1 MTDRNRFLQVEPCRV
16 PTSLH
21 TTMGHAQRPSMYRLN
36 HRKMWM
42 SSRQLLFEGF
52 HRRLLNFALELCL
65 QLRSILKRQ
74 IFDKHDNKYLE
85 MLYDR
90 KLQRNLRVCIWL
102 KLIIQMMFVTNGM
115 PLKVRMCIFE

>member
-1 MTDRNRFLQVEPCRV
+1 MTDRNRFVQVEPCRV
-16 PTSLH
+16 PVSLH

-74 IFDKHDNKYLE
+74 IFDKHDYKYLE

-90 KLQRNLRVCIWL
+90 NMYLAKTDYSNDVCYQWNAI
-102 KLIIQMMFVTNGM
+102 KSTYVYI
-115 PLKVRMCIFE
+115 

>member
-74 IFDKHDNKYLE
+74 IFDKYENKYLE

-90 KLQRNLRVCIWL
+90 NIWL

>member
-74 IFDKHDNKYLE
+74 IFDKYENKYLE

-90 KLQRNLRVCIWL
+90 TTKFKGMYLAKTDYSNDVCYQWNAI
-102 KLIIQMMFVTNGM
+102 KSTYVYI
-115 PLKVRMCIFE
+115 

>member
-74 IFDKHDNKYLE
+74 IFDTYENKYLE

>member
-74 IFDKHDNKYLE
+74 IFDKHDYKYLE

-90 KLQRNLRVCIWL
+90 KTDYSNDVCYQWNAI
-102 KLIIQMMFVTNGM
+102 KSTYVYI
-115 PLKVRMCIFE
+115 